1 MSIEGSENITNQF
14 KAQGSNKKGYPGS
27 FIFTARVNNV
37 ILNEDDN
44 GWADNGEYASIGYIN
59 FSDPT
64 INNATATNLAKP
76 LFPNQKY
83 YPVLNE
89 MVYIIGIPS
98 LGVNENPTLVEFYY
112 FQAVNV
118 WNSNHHNAL
127 PDEIF
132 TYQQPESQQQDYP
145 TVGLGAVRRVSD
157 ESTEI
162 NLGKTFFERPNIRT
176 LQPYEGDYILEGRWG
191 NSIRFGSTVADTTPK
206 NTWSDSGLNGDP
218 IVIIRNGQYENDQ
231 DPWVP
236 IVENINQDSG
246 SIYLTSTQKINLTPS
261 LSVNASGST
270 YNSYPTKTKPKAINE
285 YIEPQVIINSN
296 RLVFN
301 TNKDHLLLSS
311 IKSVGLN
318 AVESVNIDT
327 PKTIIQSNEVYLGGK
342 NATEPVLKGDETI
355 KILVNLVD
363 ELTALYSV
371 LSTLTGAI
379 DPAAKAVGTY
389 AVNSS
394 TTLQTLTRI
403 KTDLLTKTK
412 SNISKTL

>member
-1 MSIEGSENITNQF
+1 MVEGFLNITNQF

-89 MVYIIGIPS
+89 MVYIVGIPS

-132 TYQQPESQQQDYP
+132 TQQQPESQQQDYP

-162 NLGKTFFERPNIRT
+162 NLGKTFFERANIKT

-191 NSIRFGSTVADTTPK
+191 NSIRFGSTVADATPK
-206 NTWSDSGLNGDP
+206 NTWSDSGINGDP
-218 IVIIRNGQYENDQ
+218 IVIIRNGQYENNQ

-236 IVENINQDSG
+236 IVEDINQDSG
-246 SIYLTSTQKINLTPS
+246 SVYLTSTQKINLTP
-261 LSVNASGST
+261 ASST
-270 YNSYPTKTKPKAINE
+270 YNSYSTKPKAINE

-342 NATEPVLKGDETI
+342 DATEPVLKGDETI
-355 KILVNLVD
+355 DILVNLVD

-379 DPAAKAVGTY
+379 DPVAKAVGLY
-389 AVNSS
+389 ATNSS

-403 KTDLLTKTK
+403 KIDLLTKTK

>member
-1 MSIEGSENITNQF
+1 MVEGFLNITNQF

-89 MVYIIGIPS
+89 MVYIVGIPS

-132 TYQQPESQQQDYP
+132 TQQQPESQQQDYP

-162 NLGKTFFERPNIRT
+162 NLGKTFFERANIKT

-191 NSIRFGSTVADTTPK
+191 NSIRFGSTVADATPK
-206 NTWSDSGLNGDP
+206 NTWSDSGINGDP
-218 IVIIRNGQYENDQ
+218 IVIIRNGQYENNQ

-236 IVENINQDSG
+236 IVEDINQDSG
-246 SIYLTSTQKINLTPS
+246 SVYLTSTQKINLTP
-261 LSVNASGST
+261 ASST
-270 YNSYPTKTKPKAINE
+270 YNSYSTKPKAINE
-285 YIEPQVIINSN
+285 YIEPQIIINSN

-342 NATEPVLKGDETI
+342 DATEPVLKGDETI
-355 KILVNLVD
+355 DILVNLVD

-379 DPAAKAVGTY
+379 DPVAKAVGLY
-389 AVNSS
+389 ATNSS

>member
-1 MSIEGSENITNQF
+1 MVEGFLNITNQF

-89 MVYIIGIPS
+89 MVYIVGIPS

-132 TYQQPESQQQDYP
+132 TQQQPESQQQDYP

-157 ESTEI
+157 EGTEI
-162 NLGKTFFERPNIRT
+162 NLGKTFFERANIKT

-191 NSIRFGSTVADTTPK
+191 NSIRFGSTVADATPK
-206 NTWSDSGLNGDP
+206 NTWSDSGINGDP
-218 IVIIRNGQYENDQ
+218 IVIIRNGQYENNQ

-236 IVENINQDSG
+236 IVEDINQDSG
-246 SIYLTSTQKINLTPS
+246 SVYLTSTQKINLTP
-261 LSVNASGST
+261 ASST
-270 YNSYPTKTKPKAINE
+270 YNSYSTKPKAINE

-342 NATEPVLKGDETI
+342 DATEPVLKGDETI
-355 KILVNLVD
+355 DILVNLVD

-379 DPAAKAVGTY
+379 DPVAKAVGLY
-389 AVNSS
+389 ATNSS

>member
-1 MSIEGSENITNQF
+1 MIEGFLNITNQF

-89 MVYIIGIPS
+89 MVYIVGIPS

-132 TYQQPESQQQDYP
+132 TFQQPESQQQDYP

-162 NLGKTFFERPNIRT
+162 NLGKTFFERANIRT

-191 NSIRFGSTVADTTPK
+191 NSIRFGSTVAGTTPK
-206 NTWSDSGLNGDP
+206 NTWSDSGINGDP
-218 IVIIRNGQYENDQ
+218 ITIIRNGQYENGQ
-231 DPWVP
+231 DPWIP
-236 IVENINQDSG
+236 IVEDINQDSG

-270 YNSYPTKTKPKAINE
+270 YNSYSTKPKAINE

-342 NATEPVLKGDETI
+342 DATEPVLKGDETI
-355 KILVNLVD
+355 KILVKLVD

-371 LSTLTGAI
+371 LSPLTAAI

-389 AVNSS
+389 ATNSS